1 MTRPHIG
8 DQKSENAELAQPQIL
23 ILHSYLLSSETGGAR

>member
-8 DQKSENAELAQPQIL
+8 DQKSENAELAQLHIL
-23 ILHSYLLSSETGGAR
+23 ILAQLFTF